1 MALFRV
7 HAGQFCSFN
16 VETSM
21 FANFL
26 YFIIALLILTLY
38 QAPAELPFS
47 ASQAL
52 LMFLLLSVLFGVFLR
67 RQYAGLIKKIHERD
81 MAFLDH
87 RYTLLVTRH
96 SILSLFLFAVDIWA
110 LHLPAYLETHPWFK
124 LLPTLGALLFLLVF
138 VVYLTM
144 VWFFSYDAHREIYRS
159 DISRKTFV
167 YSNAAFSVPIL
178 IPWALLFGISD
189 VIGLLPWELPKRLLD
204 TAYGQIGYFLF
215 FLLIAACFA
224 PLLIHRFWRCRPLE
238 QGAHRQR
245 IEALCRRAGVSYA
258 DIIYWPI
265 FGGRMITAA
274 VMGLVGRF
282 RYILV
287 TKALLS
293 MLNTD
298 EIDQVIA
305 HEIGHV
311 KRKHLLLY
319 LLFLIGFM
327 LVSSAIYPLS
337 YYLFFFSNPLL
348 STMLAID
355 LDPYQWVNI
364 IYGGLL
370 IVSVVL
376 YFRFIFGYFMRN
388 FERQA
393 DLYVFSLFP
402 SVQPLISTFGK
413 IVHTSGQPA
422 DKPNWHHFSIQQR
435 VDYLD
440 RSESDPRW
448 ITHHDK
454 KVRNSILLF
463 LFGLIA
469 GAVAVYQLNQFVFS
483 QDNDQINMAIIKQYI
498 ERKAGKSP
506 QDAPYYF
513 LLGDFYMEAKDYKK
527 AIDRYVQGL
536 ELNPQFELKS
546 NILSRI
552 GGAYFEL
559 NDHQKAADAWS
570 QALALAPDDSENLNN
585 LAWLMATT
593 GDKSLYDPVKALEL
607 ARKALEGKSSPHILD
622 TYAQALFING
632 QIEAA
637 IKAERQALAL
647 NPKDRR
653 IYEDQLNKFL
663 KALDR

>member
-1 MALFRV
+1 
-7 HAGQFCSFN
+7 
-16 VETSM
+16 M

-38 QAPAELPFS
+38 EAPEDLPFTGG
-47 ASQAL
+47 QAL
-52 LMFLLLSVLFGVFLR
+52 LTCISLTVLFAIFI
-67 RQYAGLIKKIHERD
+67 RQQYESLKKKVGRYDIG
-81 MAFLDH
+81 FLDH

-96 SILSLFLFAVDIWA
+96 SILSLCVFAVDIWA
-110 LHLPAYLETHPWFK
+110 LHLPAYLENQKWFE
-124 LLPTLGALLFLLVF
+124 LLPTVGALLFLLIF
-138 VVYLTM
+138 VAYLVM
-144 VWFFSYDAHREIYRS
+144 VWYFSYNAHREIYRS

-178 IPWALLFGISD
+178 IPWTLLFGISD
-189 VIGLLPWELPKRLLD
+189 VIGLLPWEFPKRLLD

-245 IEALCRRAGVSYA
+245 IEALCRKADVSYA

-293 MLNTD
+293 MLNAD

-327 LVSSAIYPLS
+327 LISSAIYPLS
-337 YYLFFFSNPLL
+337 YYLFFFSNPML

-355 LDPYQWVNI
+355 LDPYQWVKI
-364 IYGGLL
+364 IYGSLL

-402 SVQPLISTFGK
+402 SVRPLISTFGK

-435 VDYLD
+435 VDYLN
-440 RSESDPRW
+440 RSESDPQW
-448 ITHHDK
+448 IAHHDK

-469 GAVAVYQLNQFVFS
+469 GTVAVYQLNQFVFS
-483 QDNDQINMAIIKQYI
+483 QDNDRINMAIIKQYI

-513 LLGDFYMEAKDYKK
+513 LLGDFYMEAKDYEK
-527 AIDRYVQGL
+527 AIDLYVQGL
-536 ELNPQFELKS
+536 QLNPQFDPKS
-546 NILSRI
+546 IILSRI
-552 GGAYFEL
+552 GSAWFEL

-570 QALALAPDDSENLNN
+570 QALALTPDDSENLNN

-593 GDKSLYDPVKALEL
+593 DDKSLYDPVQALEL
-607 ARKALEGKSSPHILD
+607 ARKALEITPSAHIWD

-632 QIEAA
+632 QVNAA
-637 IKAERQALAL
+637 IEAERQALAL
-647 NPKDRR
+647 NPKDRQ
-653 IYEDQLNKFL
+653 IYEDQLKKFL
-663 KALDR
+663 KALDQ